1 MSDKPNK
8 QVGGNNI
15 LSIDLLKTLLHN
27 NKPNLMHGGH
37 AGHTGHD
44 GHAGHAGHAG
54 IGGLGGNG
62 GLSSNNNTKI
72 TTKTIKTYLKGK
84 SNNKIK

>member
-37 AGHTGHD
+37 AGHEGHVGINGID
-44 GHAGHAGHAG
+44 G

>member
-37 AGHTGHD
+37 AGHTGH
-44 GHAGHAGHAG
+44 AG

>member
-27 NKPNLMHGGH
+27 NKPKLMHGGH
-37 AGHTGHD
+37 VGID
-44 GHAGHAGHAG
+44 GIDG
-54 IGGLGGNG
+54 IGGNG